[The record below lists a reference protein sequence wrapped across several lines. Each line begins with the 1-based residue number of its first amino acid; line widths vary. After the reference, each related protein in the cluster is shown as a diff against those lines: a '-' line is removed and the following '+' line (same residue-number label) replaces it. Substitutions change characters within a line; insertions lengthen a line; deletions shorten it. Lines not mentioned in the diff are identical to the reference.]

1 MTTTAIAEPASG
13 TQIQQR
19 SAELLR
25 LTIPVMSKHAAGFD
39 PFSYAIWYDY
49 VSGGNPKLKAEIDR
63 LIASI
68 ERLNATQTE
77 DLYRRHVVERGEE
90 SVLQARTSLTSVLD
104 RTQESM
110 QSASTEAGQ
119 FGTSLSVFSEKVVAT
134 DDKQGVSSLVKD
146 LSGEV
151 QRMRQS
157 LEALSAQ
164 LEESRGDID
173 KLSNELRRARDNS
186 YLDPLTGISNRRAL
200 DEALAEQCLLT
211 LTNGQPLC
219 IVMVDI
225 DHFKR
230 VNDRAGHIAGDRVI
244 RVIAQHLQASVKRQD
259 VVARYGGE
267 EFMLILPATPLAGAL
282 TLTERLR
289 ADIEKTSIATGSAAH
304 PALKV
309 TVSAGIAQQRL
320 GETPES
326 LVGRADKAL
335 YVSKQSGRNRVTVDQ

>member
-1 MTTTAIAEPASG
+1 MTAIAEPTTGS
-13 TQIQQR
+13 QIQQR

-25 LTIPVMSKHAAGFD
+25 LAIPVMSKHATGFD
-39 PFSYAIWYDY
+39 PYSYAVWYDY
-49 VSGGNPKLKAEIDR
+49 VAGSNPQLKQEIDR
-63 LIASI
+63 LIATT
-68 ERLNATQTE
+68 ERLDATQTE
-77 DLYRRHVVERGEE
+77 ELYRRHIIERGEE
-90 SVLQARTSLTSVLD
+90 SVLQARSSLSSVLD

-110 QSASTEAGQ
+110 QSASSEAGQ
-119 FGTSLSVFSEKVVAT
+119 LGTSLTVFTEKFDTV
-134 DDKQGVSSLVKD
+134 DDKPGVSALVKD

-151 QRMRQS
+151 QRMRHS
-157 LEALSAQ
+157 LEALSSQ
-164 LEESRGDID
+164 LEESRNDID

-211 LTNGQPLC
+211 LTNGLPLC
-219 IVMVDI
+219 IVMIDI

-267 EFMLILPATPLAGAL
+267 EFLLILPATPLGGAL

-289 ADIEKTSIATGSAAH
+289 ADIEKTTIATGSAAN
-304 PALKV
+304 PAIKV
-309 TVSAGIAQQRL
+309 TVSAGIAEQRL

-335 YVSKQSGRNRVTVDQ
+335 YVSKQSGRNRVTIDR